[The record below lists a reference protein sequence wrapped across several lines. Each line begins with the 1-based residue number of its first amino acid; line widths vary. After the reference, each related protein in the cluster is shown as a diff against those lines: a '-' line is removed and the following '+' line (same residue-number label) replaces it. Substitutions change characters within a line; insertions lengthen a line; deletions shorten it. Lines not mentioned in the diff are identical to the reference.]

1 MSYYSSDEISDLKQE
16 NLKLKQK
23 IEDIRTVIVDI
34 FDKDTEYGDVDL
46 CYDALIKIDRI
57 LRGGRVKNYVIKS

>member
-1 MSYYSSDEISDLKQE
+1 MSCYTSDEISDLKQE
-16 NLKLKQK
+16 NMKLKQK

-46 CYDALIKIDRI
+46 YYDALIRIDRI